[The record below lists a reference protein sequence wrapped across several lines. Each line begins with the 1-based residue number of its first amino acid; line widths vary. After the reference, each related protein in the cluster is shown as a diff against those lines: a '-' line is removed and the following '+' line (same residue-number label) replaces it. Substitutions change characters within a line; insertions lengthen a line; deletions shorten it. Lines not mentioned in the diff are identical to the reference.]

1 MLVLRLAPRNLLS
14 NMIEWEIHEV
24 RHISHVGALT
34 FFWIYISETLPI
46 GPRCIKSAIA
56 GIHLREEESIQEF

>member
-1 MLVLRLAPRNLLS
+1 
-14 NMIEWEIHEV
+14 MIEWEIHEV